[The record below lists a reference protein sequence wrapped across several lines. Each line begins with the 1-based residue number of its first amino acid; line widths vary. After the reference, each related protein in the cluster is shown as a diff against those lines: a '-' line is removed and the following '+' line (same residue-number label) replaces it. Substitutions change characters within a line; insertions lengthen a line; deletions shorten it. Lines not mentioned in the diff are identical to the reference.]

1 MLHCFVEL
9 QMLMTQTSN
18 LNSPLGASGVHSPT
32 QLREQAGSDILDSDV
47 EKIQLDKSNILLL
60 GPTGSG
66 KKNSLLLLMYW
77 NNKIMMFRGEVW
89 LEFYQSGCGR
99 IKYIKKRVKISWK
112 YITTSS
118 RAFQVEC
125 LFWCLSISYY

>member
-1 MLHCFVEL
+1 
-9 QMLMTQTSN
+9 MTQTSN

-66 KKNSLLLLMYW
+66 KKNPLLSLVYW
-77 NNKIMMFRGEVW
+77 NNKGILLFRIRAAAGLQLV
-89 LEFYQSGCGR
+89 FYKSG
-99 IKYIKKRVKISWK
+99 
-112 YITTSS
+112 
-118 RAFQVEC
+118 
-125 LFWCLSISYY
+125 

>member
-1 MLHCFVEL
+1 MYKLLHVGNTLLHCLIEL

-66 KKNSLLLLMYW
+66 KKNPLLSFVYW
-77 NNKIMMFRGEVW
+77 SNKGILMFRE
-89 LEFYQSGCGR
+89 R
-99 IKYIKKRVKISWK
+99 AATRV
-112 YITTSS
+112 
-118 RAFQVEC
+118 
-125 LFWCLSISYY
+125 

>member
-1 MLHCFVEL
+1 
-9 QMLMTQTSN
+9 MTQTSN

-66 KKNSLLLLMYW
+66 KKMYW
-77 NNKIMMFRGEVW
+77 SNKRIKMITQRGE
-89 LEFYQSGCGR
+89 GR
-99 IKYIKKRVKISWK
+99 GMVRFFIEK
-112 YITTSS
+112 
-118 RAFQVEC
+118 
-125 LFWCLSISYY
+125 

>member
-1 MLHCFVEL
+1 MLKLLHVGDTLLYCLVEL

-66 KKNSLLLLMYW
+66 KKMYW
-77 NNKIMMFRGEVW
+77 SKKMIKMIRRRSGGRGMVRFFKE
-89 LEFYQSGCGR
+89 
-99 IKYIKKRVKISWK
+99 K
-112 YITTSS
+112 
-118 RAFQVEC
+118 
-125 LFWCLSISYY
+125 

>member
-1 MLHCFVEL
+1 MNAFPFLKEL

-18 LNSPLGASGVHSPT
+18 LNSPLGASGVHSPA

-66 KKNSLLLLMYW
+66 KKQNIIFSDE
-77 NNKIMMFRGEVW
+77 KR
-89 LEFYQSGCGR
+89 
-99 IKYIKKRVKISWK
+99 KKDK
-112 YITTSS
+112 
-118 RAFQVEC
+118 F
-125 LFWCLSISYY
+125 

>member
-1 MLHCFVEL
+1 MLESTLQKVKNECSWHVFSFFNLLNMWKLLHVGDDLLNCFVEL

-66 KKNSLLLLMYW
+66 
-77 NNKIMMFRGEVW
+77 
-89 LEFYQSGCGR
+89 
-99 IKYIKKRVKISWK
+99 
-112 YITTSS
+112 
-118 RAFQVEC
+118 
-125 LFWCLSISYY
+125 

>member
-1 MLHCFVEL
+1 MSNTLLCCLVEL

-66 KKNSLLLLMYW
+66 KKNPLLSLVYW
-77 NNKIMMFRGEVW
+77 NNKGILLFRIRAAAGLQLV
-89 LEFYQSGCGR
+89 FYKSG
-99 IKYIKKRVKISWK
+99 
-112 YITTSS
+112 
-118 RAFQVEC
+118 
-125 LFWCLSISYY
+125 

>member
-1 MLHCFVEL
+1 
-9 QMLMTQTSN
+9 MLMTQTSN

-66 KKNSLLLLMYW
+66 
-77 NNKIMMFRGEVW
+77 
-89 LEFYQSGCGR
+89 
-99 IKYIKKRVKISWK
+99 
-112 YITTSS
+112 
-118 RAFQVEC
+118 
-125 LFWCLSISYY
+125 

>member
-1 MLHCFVEL
+1 MKTVTVGDDLLHCFVEL

-66 KKNSLLLLMYW
+66 KKNSLLLFVYW

-89 LEFYQSGCGR
+89 LDFNQSGHGR
-99 IKYIKKRVKISWK
+99 IKYSEKRVKISW
-112 YITTSS
+112 
-118 RAFQVEC
+118 E
-125 LFWCLSISYY
+125 

>member
-1 MLHCFVEL
+1 MNAFPFSKEL

-18 LNSPLGASGVHSPT
+18 LNSPLGASGVHSPA

-66 KKNSLLLLMYW
+66 KEQNILVMKKEKKTNFKLCST
-77 NNKIMMFRGEVW
+77 
-89 LEFYQSGCGR
+89 LER
-99 IKYIKKRVKISWK
+99 TV
-112 YITTSS
+112 
-118 RAFQVEC
+118 VPV
-125 LFWCLSISYY
+125 L